1 MSDYAKQ
8 LDAIALAEAKLKAK
22 RFRTLEKALK
32 SDSPD
37 DMVKA
42 SQIIS
47 AIQSKQTEENPK
59 AFFIDPLEFNANLG
73 YKDKAFSLTYTTLKR
88 MSKTPIINSIIKT
101 RKNQVADFADFRT
114 RNHKVRPDTLFV
126 GCDVRQRLMNQ
137 LEVCARALDA
147 LACASELGC
156 RNQLHCLGG
165 LHGVLHTFDAQLDIL
180 H

>member
-73 YKDKAFSLTYTTLKR
+73 YKDKAFS
-88 MSKTPIINSIIKT
+88 
-101 RKNQVADFADFRT
+101 
-114 RNHKVRPDTLFV
+114 
-126 GCDVRQRLMNQ
+126 
-137 LEVCARALDA
+137 
-147 LACASELGC
+147 
-156 RNQLHCLGG
+156 
-165 LHGVLHTFDAQLDIL
+165 
-180 H
+180 